1 MTVVSKCQA
10 EGGHQEPSA
19 QEETRQE
26 RLQWFLWDLL
36 RAAGH
41 AQLRG
46 DVDLHGIQRVGG
58 LAAASAG
65 RGVLLLVRGLYEGR
79 VLHVRVAAVRLPR
92 RGQASLCRGVAV
104 GAVVTVSA
112 QDAENRGL

>member
-36 RAAGH
+36 RATGH
-41 AQLRG
+41 AQLWG
-46 DVDLHGIQRVGG
+46 NVDLDGVQGVGG

>member
-41 AQLRG
+41 AQLMR
-46 DVDLHGIQRVGG
+46 DVDLDGVQGVGG
-58 LAAASAG
+58 GGLDTASASPITF
-65 RGVLLLVRGLYEGR
+65 LVRHFCLKAQYWSK
-79 VLHVRVAAVRLPR
+79 HP
-92 RGQASLCRGVAV
+92 LCTNG
-104 GAVVTVSA
+104 
-112 QDAENRGL
+112 